1 VRFTYTTPV
10 LITKLRME
18 TARQVQRMTLSEQL
32 NQLLTEAPAIPRLGL
47 GRYQYWGEA
56 LHGTIGPGTT
66 VFPQVRRIMM
76 RRCMMRCSAALCR
89 RAAARYICRPAC
101 LRPAIPHR

>member
-1 VRFTYTTPV
+1 
-10 LITKLRME
+10 ME

-66 VFPQVRRIMM
+66 VFPQVRWCIMM
-76 RRCMMRCSAALCR
+76 WRCMMRCSTALCR